1 MSEEA
6 KKDTGI
12 TGDDKLVALLA
23 YVLTP
28 LAPIIILLM
37 KDKKDRPFIRAH
49 NAQALVW
56 GILIVLISIVGVVCL
71 FAPSLVMWAI
81 GVYWGIKAYQG
92 EHVNIPVITDL
103 VKNQGWA

>member
-6 KKDTGI
+6 KNDTGI

-37 KDKKDRPFIRAH
+37 K
-49 NAQALVW
+49 
-56 GILIVLISIVGVVCL
+56 G
-71 FAPSLVMWAI
+71 
-81 GVYWGIKAYQG
+81 
-92 EHVNIPVITDL
+92 
-103 VKNQGWA
+103 